1 MGLCLLVET
10 TLGGYSVGLADFRQK
25 EESLASELLW
35 FHGETEKF
43 HVAKSLATKVK
54 EGLEAVGRS
63 YTDIK
68 RVMVSSG
75 PGSFTGVKIGLS
87 FCHGLK
93 AACPQVEFY
102 GCSALDMFLLGLG
115 KLYDGDTVDFCK
127 MLAISAER
135 SFSAQSAVFL
145 KATREHG
152 FYSLVEKPGKLSS
165 HQLNLESL
173 SYNRFAENNVDLM
186 VVDGWPEL
194 ENLCANA
201 GLKLS
206 SIPLNTVQR
215 IAAVGMLTELALSFQ
230 KVQSESNAGLDNV
243 PAAAGSYGDEQKIR
257 FSSSVPAAN
266 YMKLSTAEE
275 RLLAK

>member
-25 EESLASELLW
+25 EGGLACDLLW

-54 EGLEAVGRS
+54 EGLEAAERS
-63 YTDIK
+63 YTDIE

-115 KLYDGDTVDFCK
+115 KLNDGDTVDFCK
-127 MLAISAER
+127 MLAISSDR
-135 SFSAQSAVFL
+135 KFSAQSAVFL
-145 KATREHG
+145 RATREHG
-152 FYSLVEKPGKLSS
+152 FYSLVERPGKLSS

-173 SYNRFAENNVDLM
+173 PYSRFAENNVDLM
-186 VVDGWPEL
+186 VVDEWPEL
-194 ENLCANA
+194 ENLCSNV
-201 GLKLS
+201 GLKLD

-215 IAAVGMLTELALSFQ
+215 IAAVGMLTEVARSFY
-230 KVQSESNAGLDNV
+230 KSQSESNAGLENV
-243 PAAAGSYGDEQKIR
+243 PAADVTYSDEQKIK
-257 FSSSVPAAN
+257 FSSSVPVAN